1 MNLMAGF
8 YIAIRAI
15 FANRLR
21 SSLTALGLVIGVS
34 SVIVLIAVGQGA
46 QKNVIDRIQGL
57 GTNLIFIQPGI
68 SEADRNQAGPR
79 GGFGSAATLTAGD
92 AEAISEAKLEGVAGV
107 VSQINFNAQAI
118 AGANNLQVPIIG
130 TTQQYTL
137 IRGLKVDKGR
147 FITDRD
153 VDRKAL
159 SIVLGSLVADALFPD
174 EDSVGKAVRL
184 SLGGGRITFT
194 FRVIGVME
202 VEGSGGQAET
212 HDNTVFIPVSTLQ
225 SRLGRFR
232 SASGSVRVSQISV
245 QSTNRADKELI
256 KAEITDLL
264 LRRHEVID
272 PDFVIQSQEDLIS
285 ASNEVTLVLSI
296 LLGSIA
302 GISLVVGGI
311 GVMNIMLVSV
321 TERTREIGIRRAL
334 GARSKDIMTQFVIE
348 ALTLCISGGVLGI
361 VIGVGAS
368 MAVSGRQIGD
378 QDVTTVIQVWSI
390 AVAFIVAA
398 MVGLLSG
405 SYPAYRAAQ
414 LDPIEALRME

>member
-1 MNLMAGF
+1 MNLLVGF

-15 FANRLR
+15 VANRLR
-21 SSLTALGLVIGVS
+21 SALTALGLVIGVS

-68 SEADRNQAGPR
+68 GDVEAGGGRR
-79 GGFGSAATLTAGD
+79 GGFGSAITLTADD
-92 AEAISEAKLEGVAGV
+92 ADAIVEAGLEGVVGV

-118 AGANNLQVPIIG
+118 AGANNLQVPIVG
-130 TTQQYTL
+130 TTGEYPT
-137 IRGLKVDKGR
+137 IRGLEIADGT

-159 SIVLGSLVADALFPD
+159 SIVLGPLVADTLFPD
-174 EDSVGKAVRL
+174 QDPIGRNVRL
-184 SLGGGRITFT
+184 SLGGGRITFN
-194 FRVIGVME
+194 FRVMGVMQE
-202 VEGSGGQAET
+202 EGSGGEAET
-212 HDNTVFIPVSTLQ
+212 HDNSVFIPVSTLQ
-225 SRLGRFR
+225 SRIGRFR
-232 SASGSVRVSQISV
+232 SASGSVNVSQISV
-245 QSTNRADKELI
+245 QTDTGADKELI
-256 KAEITDLL
+256 KAQITDLL
-264 LRRHEVID
+264 LRRHLVVE
-272 PDFVIQSQEDLIS
+272 PDFVVQSQEDLIS

-348 ALTLCISGGVLGI
+348 ALTLCVSGGLLGI
-361 VIGVGAS
+361 VLGVGVS
-368 MAVSGRQIGD
+368 MAVSGSQVGD
-378 QDVTTVIQVWSI
+378 QDVTTVVQGWSI
-390 AVAFIVAA
+390 VVAFVVAA
-398 MVGLLSG
+398 LVGLLSG